1 MSALQVKHLN
11 LPAAQIQPDL
21 VIESDVRS
29 RDVRDL
35 HRARAFEILLRG
47 VQLCAQPGE
56 VLRLRIILFE
66 LVHSRLQALDLAWR
80 AGDGLL
86 RRFEHVFA
94 HVVVSDDR
102 RHLDEEA
109 VAASVVAMMMS
120 VYQEA
125 HRPGGD

>member
-21 VIESDVRS
+21 VIERNVRS

-35 HRARAFEILLRG
+35 HRARAFETLLRC

-56 VLRLRIILFE
+56 VFRLRIILFE
-66 LVHSRLQALDLAWR
+66 LVHSRLEALNLAWR

-86 RRFEHVFA
+86 RSFEHMLA
-94 HVVVSDDR
+94 HVVMSDDR
-102 RHLDEEA
+102 GQLDKEA
-109 VAASVVAMMMS
+109 VAPSVVSMMMG
-120 VYQEA
+120 VYQK
-125 HRPGGD
+125 